1 MSHSARR
8 ISLVPRPHGCLSR
21 SSEYEANTGYNRGGG
36 LENSRLMGSVA
47 GTVTTAMLAV
57 GGEDS
62 SSIGGAGG
70 MLEGQVST
78 RRHLTPVVYNSRS
91 YC

>member
-1 MSHSARR
+1 MHAGLASYPGRMVV
-8 ISLVPRPHGCLSR
+8 SLSTQ
-21 SSEYEANTGYNRGGG
+21 SEYEANTGYNRGGR

-70 MLEGQVST
+70 MLEG
-78 RRHLTPVVYNSRS
+78 
-91 YC
+91 

>member
-8 ISLVPRPHGCLSR
+8 ISLVPRPYGCLSL
-21 SSEYEANTGYNRGGG
+21 SSEYEANTGYNRGGR
-36 LENSRLMGSVA
+36 LENSQPILSVG

-78 RRHLTPVVYNSRS
+78 RGH
-91 YC
+91 

>member
-8 ISLVPRPHGCLSR
+8 ISLVPRPHGCLSL
-21 SSEYEANTGYNRGGG
+21 SSEYEANTGYNREG
-36 LENSRLMGSVA
+36 LENSQPIGSVG

-78 RRHLTPVVYNSRS
+78 RGHQIPVVCNSRL

>member
-1 MSHSARR
+1 MHFLNIKMSHSARR
-8 ISLVPRPHGCLSR
+8 ISLVSRPHSCLSL
-21 SSEYEANTGYNRGGG
+21 STWTEYEANTGYNRGGR
-36 LENSRLMGSVA
+36 LENSQPISSVG

-78 RRHLTPVVYNSRS
+78 RGH
-91 YC
+91 